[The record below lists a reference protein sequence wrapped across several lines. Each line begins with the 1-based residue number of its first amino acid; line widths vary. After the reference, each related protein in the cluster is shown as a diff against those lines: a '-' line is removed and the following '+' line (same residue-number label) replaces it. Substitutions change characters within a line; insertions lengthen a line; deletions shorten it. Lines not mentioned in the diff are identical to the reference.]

1 MKLRN
6 SLVALALS
14 AAPLASFGYTTS
26 AIDSLAWRVTEGTAK
41 DRIFFTT
48 LQSPVDFYEVIPCGN
63 TVMINGNNAV
73 SQAVGLNRY
82 LKDVARIHI
91 SWNNLTQPLPEVLPM
106 PD

>member
-6 SLVALALS
+6 RLVALALS
-14 AAPLASFGYTTS
+14 AVPLAGFGYTTS

-73 SQAVGLNRY
+73 SQAVGLNRS
-82 LKDVARIHI
+82 LGTHVSMH
-91 SWNNLTQPLPEVLPM
+91 S
-106 PD
+106 